1 METLSYIHFFIG
13 NHLLLY
19 RSNRERRRE
28 RRRKRRR
35 GKIWRERESTEVGG
49 VRGRGGRG
57 GGMESSKEGGKDEG
71 ASLLSVSKKIPALL

>member
-35 GKIWRERESTEVGG
+35 GKIWRERKY
-49 VRGRGGRG
+49 RG
-57 GGMESSKEGGKDEG
+57 GGRERKRGQRRGNGE
-71 ASLLSVSKKIPALL
+71 